1 MLRVVLVHPGDYI
14 LPELGEDLGRYADKK
29 LRERGVEI
37 CRRTRVSGV
46 TPREVHLNDG
56 TQLTS
61 FTLIWTAGASPNP
74 TIDLLDC
81 PKERGRLK
89 VNQFLSVETLPGV
102 WAVGDCALVP
112 DLTTGQFCPPTAQHA
127 VREGKV
133 LAHNILAEIR
143 GTTKKPFKFKTLGQ
157 LASIGRRTGVAQI
170 LGLKFSG
177 FLAWFLWRG
186 IYWSKLPR
194 MEKKVRVAIDWLLDL
209 LFTKDFTQFVPQRA
223 PVISM
228 PVAMDL
234 PAFAVPR
241 EYGEQAEGTNAHNHK
256 KGHSNQYVR
265 NN

>member
-1 MLRVVLVHPGDYI
+1 
-14 LPELGEDLGRYADKK
+14 
-29 LRERGVEI
+29 
-37 CRRTRVSGV
+37 
-46 TPREVHLNDG
+46 LNDG
-56 TQLTS
+56 TRLTS

-81 PKERGRLK
+81 HKERGRLK
-89 VNQFLSVETLPGV
+89 VDQFLSVGSQPGV

-112 DLTTGQFCPPTAQHA
+112 DLTTGEFCPPTAQHA

-143 GTTKKPFKFKTLGQ
+143 GTTKKPFKFRTLGQ
-157 LASIGRRTGVAQI
+157 LASIGRRTGVAEI
-170 LGLKFSG
+170 LGIRFSG
-177 FLAWFLWRG
+177 FFAWFLWRG

-228 PVAMDL
+228 PAAATDFS
-234 PAFAVPR
+234 AFAAPR
-241 EYGEQAEGTNAHNHK
+241 EYEERAEGINVHHHEN
-256 KGHSNQYVR
+256 GNSNQYVR

>member
-1 MLRVVLVHPGDYI
+1 M
-14 LPELGEDLGRYADKK
+14 
-29 LRERGVEI
+29 
-37 CRRTRVSGV
+37 
-46 TPREVHLNDG
+46 
-56 TQLTS
+56 
-61 FTLIWTAGASPNP
+61 
-74 TIDLLDC
+74 
-81 PKERGRLK
+81 
-89 VNQFLSVETLPGV
+89 
-102 WAVGDCALVP
+102 
-112 DLTTGQFCPPTAQHA
+112 
-127 VREGKV
+127 REGKV

-241 EYGEQAEGTNAHNHK
+241 EYGEQAEGINAHNDK

>member
-1 MLRVVLVHPGDYI
+1 MTCCHFIRFSNRKCCASCSFIQANIFYQN
-14 LPELGEDLGRYADKK
+14 LGEDLGRYADKK

-37 CRRTRVSGV
+37 RSKTRVGGV
-46 TPREVHLNDG
+46 TRREVQLNDG

-89 VNQFLSVETLPGV
+89 VNQFLSVETRPGV

-194 MEKKVRVAIDWLLDL
+194 MERKCASRSTGCSIFYLQKTSRS
-209 LFTKDFTQFVPQRA
+209 LFRSA
-223 PVISM
+223 
-228 PVAMDL
+228 L
-234 PAFAVPR
+234 R
-241 EYGEQAEGTNAHNHK
+241 
-256 KGHSNQYVR
+256 
-265 NN
+265 

>member
-1 MLRVVLVHPGDYI
+1 M
-14 LPELGEDLGRYADKK
+14 
-29 LRERGVEI
+29 
-37 CRRTRVSGV
+37 
-46 TPREVHLNDG
+46 
-56 TQLTS
+56 
-61 FTLIWTAGASPNP
+61 
-74 TIDLLDC
+74 
-81 PKERGRLK
+81 
-89 VNQFLSVETLPGV
+89 
-102 WAVGDCALVP
+102 P

-143 GTTKKPFKFKTLGQ
+143 GTRKKPFRFRTLGQ
-157 LASIGRRTGVAQI
+157 LASIGRRTGVAEI

-228 PVAMDL
+228 PAAPVDF
-234 PAFAVPR
+234 PGFAAQTGYEDRGKAV
-241 EYGEQAEGTNAHNHK
+241 NAHHYGN
-256 KGHSNQYVR
+256 GHSNQYAR